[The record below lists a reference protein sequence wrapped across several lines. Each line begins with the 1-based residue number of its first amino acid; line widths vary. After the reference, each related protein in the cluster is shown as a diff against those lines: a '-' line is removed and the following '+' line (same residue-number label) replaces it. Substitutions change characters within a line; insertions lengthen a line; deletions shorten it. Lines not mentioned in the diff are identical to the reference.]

1 MNKLTD
7 TAIVRF
13 PTELLESS
21 ECYSH
26 RWSFSSSCGSC
37 PVWLVGRWPDSAGL
51 ERVEPPLDGIL
62 AALQNA
68 PQSTLLTGPC
78 NTWPITRF
86 WLLYMQ
92 WGHIH
97 FFHLNLYINRNAIK
111 SLKCLWFCTNRN
123 HISTNNAIFH
133 ETYLST
139 ESNGRLSGG
148 GRALTFL
155 GGASLSPWDWGG
167 AGSDPEGGGNG
178 EGGRDSF
185 HSAWVEQKN

>member
-1 MNKLTD
+1 MARGEVARLCRVGEGRTSSGRNSGSFAKRSSKYTSDRTLQHMTNHKILT
-7 TAIVRF
+7 T
-13 PTELLESS
+13 
-21 ECYSH
+21 
-26 RWSFSSSCGSC
+26 
-37 PVWLVGRWPDSAGL
+37 
-51 ERVEPPLDGIL
+51 
-62 AALQNA
+62 
-68 PQSTLLTGPC
+68 
-78 NTWPITRF
+78 
-86 WLLYMQ
+86 LYMQ